1 MFKGNGK
8 QVVGI
13 GIYQQS
19 DANTIA
25 VAAGVKKKINEII
38 ASIGLKKMVDDLPDG
53 KNPYLR
59 ENFIFI
65 FFKILG

>member
-1 MFKGNGK
+1 MFLELNWEAESTRTLFKGNGK

-25 VAAGVKKKINEII
+25 VADGIKNKIKELQP
-38 ASIGLKKMVDDLPDG
+38 SC
-53 KNPYLR
+53 LR
-59 ENFIFI
+59 EQ
-65 FFKILG
+65 L